1 VVRLD
6 KIYTKSGDGGETS
19 LSDGTRMA
27 KHDPRVASYGSVDET
42 NATVGLVRL
51 HTSELPEYDAMLGR
65 IQDDLF
71 DLGADLAR
79 PGTDFHSCDV
89 LRMTMAQVTRL
100 ESEIDAMNADLEP
113 LKSFTLPGG
122 EPAAAYLHLA
132 RTVSRRAEREIT
144 QLAEYEP
151 VNPAAVQYI
160 NRVSDHFF
168 VMSRVINAPGNRDV
182 LWRPG
187 ANR

>member
-1 VVRLD
+1 MVRLN

-19 LSDGTRMA
+19 LSDGARVA
-27 KHDPRVASYGSVDET
+27 KHEPRVASYGAVDEA

-51 HTSELPEYDAMLGR
+51 HTAHFPEYDAMLGR

-79 PGTDFHSCDV
+79 PGTDFDSDEV
-89 LRMTMAQVTRL
+89 LRMTGPQVARL
-100 ESEIDAMNADLEP
+100 EAEIDAMNADLAP
-113 LKSFTLPGG
+113 LESFTLPGG

-168 VMSRVINAPGNRDV
+168 VMSRAINAPGNRDV

>member
-1 VVRLD
+1 MVHLN
-6 KIYTKSGDGGETS
+6 KIYTKAGDGGETS
-19 LSDGTRMA
+19 LSDGTRVA
-27 KHDPRVASYGSVDET
+27 KHDPRVASYGAVDET
-42 NATVGLVRL
+42 NAAVGLARQ
-51 HTSELPEYDAMLGR
+51 HTRELPKYDAMLGR

-79 PGTDFHSCDV
+79 PGTDFESTEV

-100 ESEIDAMNADLEP
+100 ESEIDAMNANLEP
-113 LKSFTLPGG
+113 LDSFTLPGG
-122 EPAAAYLHLA
+122 EPASAYLHLA
-132 RTVSRRAEREIT
+132 RTVSRRAERAIT
-144 QLAEYEP
+144 ELAEYEP
-151 VNPAAVQYI
+151 VNPTAVQYI

-168 VMSRVINAPGNRDV
+168 VMSRAINAPGNRDV